1 MVKTEF
7 TTEFPDDQILSGGHT
22 STSSIQVLP
31 AHQKSKI
38 ISKQIISI
46 TGITS
51 ITGKMPVPQELIKN
65 CLIGKSLAVF
75 LLVLGAS
82 FNPTLAALKKP
93 EIVGS
98 PTIKNDKVTVRI
110 KVKDKNDKPV
120 MGLQDTNF
128 KLTVDNRTV
137 QFKPKDWKSP
147 EESVPPPAWIIVL
160 LDFSG
165 SMNQVDSRGIKK
177 VTGAIKAIRQFTKI
191 SGERGGNTQI
201 SIVPFGKSGN
211 NCPEY
216 PVNKETLDKFLSA
229 DDVKLGNLLDYLS
242 GLTPCASTDLYEPL
256 TKAVKF
262 LGNEKDSR
270 FNLPENSSQPQPR
283 LSIILLSDG
292 YHNALNE
299 YADFEALKKLLKGY
313 ENITVHTLGY
323 GLTPQELGIKY
334 KLGRPATRGD
344 INTKKVPEAQFVDQK
359 RLAEIANLTGG
370 IAEFSGD
377 AETIGENLQLFL
389 NALLGEYE
397 ITYTQPNA
405 ERGSKHNIKVR
416 VTEKGKSVDS
426 KQVEY
431 IMPVFGR
438 SLPWEVRLMMVI
450 TVLFIVIVGGIVP
463 FHYWGK
469 YLKAEGNR

>member
-344 INTKKVPEAQFVDQK
+344 INVPEAEFVDQK

>member
-1 MVKTEF
+1 MVKTDL
-7 TTEFPDDQILSGGHT
+7 TNNQILCNQILWGGH
-22 STSSIQVLP
+22 P
-31 AHQKSKI
+31 ARPLKI
-38 ISKQIISI
+38 ISKQIIS
-46 TGITS
+46 ITS

-65 CLIGKSLAVF
+65 CFIGKYLAVSF
-75 LLVLGAS
+75 LLVAALVDPG
-82 FNPTLAALKKP
+82 LAAVKKA
-93 EIVGS
+93 EIVGN
-98 PTIKNDKVTVRI
+98 PTVKNDKVTIRI
-110 KVKDKNDKPV
+110 KVKGEGDKPV

-128 KLTVDNRTV
+128 KLTVDNQEV
-137 QFKPKDWKSP
+137 KFKPKDWKSP
-147 EESVPPPAWIIVL
+147 EETVPPPAWIIVL

-177 VTGAIKAIRQFTKI
+177 VTGAINAIRQFTKI

-201 SIVPFGKSGN
+201 SIVPFGKSGS

-216 PVNKETLDKFLSA
+216 PVNKETLDKFLA
-229 DDVKLGNLLDYLS
+229 ANDFKLQNNLDYLS
-242 GLTPCASTDLYEPL
+242 SLTPCASTDLYEPL

-262 LGNEKDSR
+262 LGNTEDER
-270 FNLPENSSQPQPR
+270 FYLPENSSQPQPR

-299 YADFEALKKLLKGY
+299 YADFEDLKKLLKRY
-313 ENITVHTLGY
+313 ENITIHTLGY
-323 GLTPQELGIKY
+323 GLTPQELGVKY

-344 INTKKVPEAQFVDQK
+344 INTRKVPEAQFVDQT

-377 AETIGENLQLFL
+377 AEAIAENLQLFL

-405 ERGSKHNIKVR
+405 ERGSKHNVKVG
-416 VTEKGKSVDS
+416 VSDEKGKVVDA

-431 IMPVFGR
+431 TMPVFGR
-438 SLPWEVRLMMVI
+438 SLPLGVRLIMVI
-450 TVLFIVIVGGIVP
+450 TVLFLIIIGGIVP

-469 YLKAEGNR
+469 YLKAEAQRD

>member
-1 MVKTEF
+1 MF
-7 TTEFPDDQILSGGHT
+7 TRQKW
-22 STSSIQVLP
+22 IQ
-31 AHQKSKI
+31 
-38 ISKQIISI
+38 
-46 TGITS
+46 
-51 ITGKMPVPQELIKN
+51 N
-65 CLIGKSLAVF
+65 YFIGKSLGVSL
-75 LLVLGAS
+75 LLVAALVDPG
-82 FNPTLAALKKP
+82 LAALHKL
-93 EIVGS
+93 EIVGN
-98 PTIKNDKVTVRI
+98 PTIKNDRVTVRI
-110 KVKDKNDKPV
+110 KVKDKDDKPV

-128 KLTVDNRTV
+128 KLAVDNRTV
-137 QFKPKDWKSP
+137 QFKPRDWKSP
-147 EESVPPPAWIIVL
+147 EESVPAPAWIIVL

-165 SMNQVDSRGIKK
+165 SMNQVDNNGVKK
-177 VTGAIKAIRQFTKI
+177 LTGAINAIRQFTKI
-191 SGERGGNTQI
+191 SEERGGNTQI

-216 PVNKETLDKFLSA
+216 PVNKKNLDKFLSA
-229 DDVKLGNLLDYLS
+229 NDAKLANLLDYLS
-242 GLTPCASTDLYEPL
+242 GLTPCESTDLYEPL

-262 LGNEKDSR
+262 LGNQQDER
-270 FNLPENSSQPQPR
+270 FNLAENSSQPQPR

-299 YADFEALKKLLKGY
+299 YRDFEDLKNLLKRND
-313 ENITVHTLGY
+313 NITVHTLGY
-323 GLTPQELGIKY
+323 GLTPEELGIKY
-334 KLGRPATRGD
+334 KLGRPATRSD
-344 INTKKVPEAQFVDQK
+344 INAGKVPEAEFVDQK

-416 VTEKGKSVDS
+416 ITQKNKSVDS

-438 SLPWEVRLMMVI
+438 SLSWEVRLIMVM
-450 TVLFIVIVGGIVP
+450 TVLFIVIVGGIIP

-469 YLKAEGNR
+469 YLKAEGSR